1 MSSIAKK
8 TAWYGVLCVF
18 PIVLAFAAAIAQ
30 AAGKPPVLL
39 AIDAE
44 FGVMASTSAQAIQ
57 RGAEIAAAEINAAGG
72 VLDGRPLQ
80 VVTRNNNSVPARAT
94 ENLRELAADPDVV
107 AVMSGKYSPVVQQNL
122 QLIHEIGMPYLL
134 PWAAA
139 DVLTEH
145 PYAPDFV
152 FRLSM
157 RDSWAIAKMIGSA
170 EARGYRRIGLIL
182 PNSGWGRSNRAAVEK
197 LLDGAGRT
205 TLVSEQ
211 WYNFGDEQFQV
222 QYDALRKARADVIL
236 LVANELE
243 GAALV
248 AEIARRPAS
257 ERVPVLSHWG
267 VTGGEFFKRTAG
279 ALAHVDFSVVQ
290 TYSFIDANDARAR
303 RVFERVRERY
313 GVSSLRHIES
323 PVGFAHAYDLTHLL
337 ARAVA
342 SAGSTDRRA
351 IRGALEQ
358 LGEYRGLV
366 RHYRRAFTPT
376 RHEALDAGQVFM
388 ARYAPDGAIVRV
400 R

>member
-1 MSSIAKK
+1 MSSSARKS
-8 TAWYGVLCVF
+8 AWYGVLRAF
-18 PIVLAFAAAIAQ
+18 PIVLAFAVAAAE

-72 VLDGRPLQ
+72 VLGGRPLQ
-80 VVTRNNNSVPARAT
+80 IVTRNNNSVPARAT
-94 ENLRELAADPDVV
+94 ENLREVAANPDVV
-107 AVMSGKYSPVVQQNL
+107 AVMCGKYSPVVQQNL
-122 QLIHEIGMPYLL
+122 QLIHDIGMPYLL

-139 DVLTEH
+139 DGLTEH
-145 PYAPDFV
+145 AYTPNFV
-152 FRLSM
+152 FRLAL

-197 LLDGAGRT
+197 LLGGGDRS

-211 WYNFGDEQFQV
+211 WYNFGDEQFDV
-222 QYDALRKARADVIL
+222 QYDALRRADADVIL

-257 ERVPVLSHWG
+257 ERLPVLSHWG
-267 VTGGEFFKRTAG
+267 VTGGEFFKRAG
-279 ALAHVDFSVVQ
+279 DALARVDFSVVQ
-290 TYSFIDANDARAR
+290 TYSFIDAKDARAR
-303 RVFERVRERY
+303 RVLDRLRERY
-313 GVSSLRHIES
+313 GVANAREIES
-323 PVGFAHAYDLTHLL
+323 PVGYAHAYDLTQLL
-337 ARAVA
+337 ARAVE

-351 IRGALEQ
+351 IRHALEQ

-366 RHYRRAFTPT
+366 RRYRRAFTPT
-376 RHEALDAGQVFM
+376 RHEALDAAQVFM
-388 ARYAPDGAIVRV
+388 ARYAPDGAIVRA